1 MSQSVIRKCFS
12 HIKVMRERKIKAE
25 LLKSDFLT
33 KLFLQN
39 EGFVCNKLFV
49 GRFFSSD
56 RPDSELLAFIPKHLP
71 RYKSVVPNNE
81 KQKDEALNCK
91 YI

>member
-1 MSQSVIRKCFS
+1 MLQSHKSHEGKKNKSWITQIRFS
-12 HIKVMRERKIKAE
+12 DEAFSAE
-25 LLKSDFLT
+25 WGFFL
-33 KLFLQN
+33 
-39 EGFVCNKLFV
+39 CNKLFV

-56 RPDSELLAFIPKHLP
+56 RPDSELLAFIPKHRP